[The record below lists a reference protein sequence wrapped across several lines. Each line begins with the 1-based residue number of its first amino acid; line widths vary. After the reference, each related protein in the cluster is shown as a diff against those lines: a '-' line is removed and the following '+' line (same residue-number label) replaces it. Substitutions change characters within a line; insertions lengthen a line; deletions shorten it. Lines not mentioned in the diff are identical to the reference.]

1 MGYGTGIMFRVT
13 LVSNGDSAMVGLE
26 GPLRSAGLEV
36 VHVTTFPEEA
46 EPDPAA
52 APDVLVID
60 LRGTGKPQRTLFHDA
75 WESAYA
81 LGILT
86 PQQVEEVDPSA
97 GLDDFIATP
106 IQFPELIA
114 RVQQIL
120 WRHGQSAGRNVIS
133 AGDLVMDLS
142 NYQIFESGKPLT
154 LTYKEYELLR
164 FLMTHTGQV
173 FSREQLLNRVWGYQY
188 YGGSRTVDVHVR
200 RLRSKLSDISGDY
213 IETVR
218 NVGYRFSE
226 PLR

>member
-1 MGYGTGIMFRVT
+1 MFRVT
-13 LVSNGDSAMVGLE
+13 LVSNGDSAMVELE
-26 GPLRSAGLEV
+26 GPLRSAGFEV
-36 VHVTTFPEEA
+36 VHVNTFPEEA

-75 WESAYA
+75 WESALS

-86 PQQVEEVDPSA
+86 PQQVKGFDPA
-97 GLDDFIATP
+97 AALDDFIATP
-106 IQFPELIA
+106 IQLPELIA

-164 FLMTHTGQV
+164 FLMTHTGKV

-200 RLRSKLSDISGDY
+200 RLRSKLSDTTGDY
-213 IETVR
+213 IDTVR